1 VKKILFLFL
10 FLFLVFGCATQQ
22 PLVIDLSSASA
33 GEKTLN
39 PNQPLPSHLFV
50 LKIINGLSYKVTIRI
65 TDQDSPIIL
74 VSGESKQFRFRREHL
89 ARKVIITGQVYNGQQ
104 LIGTIVESIVISGK
118 KGWYNQVDEDV
129 WHITSFYKMKK

>member
-1 VKKILFLFL
+1 MKKILFLFL

-22 PLVIDLSSASA
+22 PLVIDLSSA

-74 VSGESKQFRFRREHL
+74 VSGESKQLHFRRERL

-104 LIGTIVESIVISGK
+104 LIGTIVESIVISGR

>member
-1 VKKILFLFL
+1 M
-10 FLFLVFGCATQQ
+10 FGCATQQ
-22 PLVIDLSSASA
+22 SLVIDLSSAGA
-33 GEKTLN
+33 GEKTL
-39 PNQPLPSHLFV
+39 NQPLPSHLFV

-74 VSGESKQFRFRREHL
+74 VSGESKQLHFRRERL

-104 LIGTIVESIVISGK
+104 LIGTIVESIVISGR